1 LQALFLDKK
10 PIEKAGPL
18 WDIPIMKLAKV
29 DSRHRI
35 LIPELKPGQAFT
47 WENDGNGQ
55 ITLLEVKPKAKRPAK
70 DRITNVDPLPKE
82 VADRLYRER
91 PDDDG
96 IEGIEGLIG
105 RQAWRE

>member
-1 LQALFLDKK
+1 
-10 PIEKAGPL
+10 
-18 WDIPIMKLAKV
+18 MKLAKV

-70 DRITNVDPLPKE
+70 ERITNVDPLPKDAPI
-82 VADRLYRER
+82 VC
-91 PDDDG
+91 
-96 IEGIEGLIG
+96 IEKGPMMTALRGL
-105 RQAWRE
+105 RD